1 MNTRQKKK
9 FVRKYI
15 PKWVKHIDWNHCDT
29 SDGIVYGMRF
39 VSPKHPIKLR
49 YRNHV
54 NYLTL
59 VKWIKSVRR
68 NTGACCDTDDA
79 SLYYTVKKGIDMDS
93 GKLFDN
99 LIKYHGDVV
108 GPGPLCF
115 NVVKDR
121 KVVK

>member
-15 PKWVKHIDWNHCDT
+15 PKWVKHIDWDKFIPNDIT
-29 SDGIVYGMRF
+29 MYGIRYQ
-39 VSPKHPIKLR
+39 SPKHPIKLR
-49 YRNHV
+49 YRNYV

-79 SLYYTVKKGIDMDS
+79 SLYHTMKKGIDMDA
-93 GKLFDN
+93 GKMFDN
-99 LIKYHGDVV
+99 LIKYHADAA